1 MRNSTLNIA
10 MQQAI
15 AAGLSSPSQIISSIR
30 RNGAWFITWVAK

>member
-1 MRNSTLNIA
+1 MRNHTISTA

-15 AAGLSSPSQIISSIR
+15 AAGLNNPTQIIQSIR